1 MQISLQDFEKI
12 HPITSFKFNEST
24 TYFYTPNVRTKWR
37 VDTLLSKEPVTIE
50 WLNKIRSNEILLDV
64 GANVG
69 MYSIWAAK
77 FRNVNVIAL
86 EPEASNYFVLNKNI
100 MINKLNKLIKSYC
113 IGVSNKDEFCEL
125 YLPGNPT
132 IGSSNFSLC
141 KPLDYNLKPYPTDHS
156 QGSMSFKIDSLI
168 NNKYIPV
175 PDFIKIDVDGLE
187 HKVIEGAKQTL
198 KNKKIKSL
206 IIELN
211 TNLSEHLKL
220 INFFENLGFN
230 YSIDQVNKS
239 IRKNGK
245 YKGLSEYVFTR

>member
-1 MQISLQDFEKI
+1 MKI
-12 HPITSFKFNEST
+12 SFKIKLL
-24 TYFYTPNVRTKWR
+24 FYWY
-37 VDTLLSKEPVTIE
+37 
-50 WLNKIRSNEILLDV
+50 KIFRS
-64 GANVG
+64 
-69 MYSIWAAK
+69 
-77 FRNVNVIAL
+77 
-86 EPEASNYFVLNKNI
+86 
-100 MINKLNKLIKSYC
+100 SY
-113 IGVSNKDEFCEL
+113 
-125 YLPGNPT
+125 
-132 IGSSNFSLC
+132 
-141 KPLDYNLKPYPTDHS
+141 
-156 QGSMSFKIDSLI
+156 KIDSLI